1 MPLPHFPSTVRRAV
15 ADVSVSIDA
24 SPDDVFD
31 YLADPRNRPEWQ
43 ASLRAIA
50 DLMPL
55 GDHPGDEGT
64 SWTDVTV
71 VPGVRPR
78 MEVVRSAR
86 PRRWVEI
93 GQWRFVD
100 AALVLTIERASN
112 GSTTVSARAV
122 LTLPLVLA
130 AAFVPLAVV
139 VPHAVLADL
148 RAAANAIPEHRDKQL
163 DAHGS

>member
-1 MPLPHFPSTVRRAV
+1 MRIPSTVRRAV
-15 ADVSVSIDA
+15 ADVSVSFDA
-24 SPDDVFD
+24 PPDEVFD
-31 YLADPRNRPEWQ
+31 YLVDPANRPQWQ

-55 GDHPGDEGT
+55 GDRPGDVGT

-86 PRRWVEI
+86 PQRWVEI

-100 AALVLTIERASN
+100 AALVLTVDRATD
-112 GSTTVSARAV
+112 GSTTVGARAV
-122 LTLPLVLA
+122 LTLPIVLA
-130 AAFVPLAVV
+130 PVFIPLAVV
-139 VPHAVLADL
+139 VPPAVRLDL
-148 RAAANAIPEHRDKQL
+148 RSAASAITARRERADQ
-163 DAHGS
+163 GS